1 MTLTTVTEESKAL
14 LTEQFTNGEGLRGV
28 PLKNYSG
35 QKLED
40 WSEQTI
46 KSIISVL
53 QEKYPE
59 AEIEWGKGY
68 LKSDHEGFGDERL
81 DQHVKVNGKYAYLQ
95 EDRAWVDKPFYTL
108 KRAVIRNILLSCASQ
123 LSKNV
128 KFGLIGYSIDIKQDL
143 VNTCN
148 YTQGYGDL
156 IERFSL
162 TGRRRGLKVNG
173 KTVNWYETGFVA
185 ETVVKYI
192 TYVYNTLEAEILAT
206 SNPTYR

>member
-1 MTLTTVTEESKAL
+1 MTSEIIKQSTEL

-35 QKLED
+35 PKLEE
-40 WSEQTI
+40 WSENTLKLII
-46 KSIISVL
+46 KDL
-53 QEKYPE
+53 QNKYPNSN
-59 AEIEWGKGY
+59 IEWGKGY
-68 LKSDHEGFGDERL
+68 LKSDQEGLGDERL
-81 DQHVKVNGKYAYLQ
+81 DQHVKIDGVYVYLQ

-108 KRAVIRNILLSCASQ
+108 KRAVIRNIMISCKQQ
-123 LSKNV
+123 LHPNV
-128 KFGLIGYSIDIKQDL
+128 KFGLVGYCIDIKQDL

-148 YTQGYGDL
+148 VTQGFADKVS
-156 IERFSL
+156 RFSL
-162 TGRRRGLKVNG
+162 TGRRRSKKVNG

-206 SNPTYR
+206 SNSTSR

>member
-1 MTLTTVTEESKAL
+1 MALQTVTEESQAL
-14 LTEQFTNGEGLRGV
+14 LTKQFTNGEGLRGV

-40 WSEQTI
+40 WSEYTI
-46 KSIISVL
+46 KAIIAVL

-59 AEIEWGKGY
+59 ADIEWGKGY
-68 LKSDHEGFGDERL
+68 LKSDFNGFGDERL

-108 KRAVIRNILLSCASQ
+108 KRAVIRNIMLSCDSQ
-123 LSKNV
+123 LTPNV
-128 KFGLIGYSIDIKQDL
+128 KFGLIGYSIDIKDDL
-143 VNTCN
+143 VQTCN
-148 YTQGYGDL
+148 YTQGYGDR

-173 KTVNWYETGFVA
+173 KSVNWYETGFVA

-192 TYVYNTLEAEILAT
+192 TYVYNTLEAEILA
-206 SNPTYR
+206 